1 MSASGDQGGLA
12 SGLIAHLLEL
22 RSRLLKAALAVL
34 VALLALLPF
43 SEKLYALLAR
53 PLIERLPKGAHMIA
67 IEVTGPFLTPI
78 ELTFVVAVFAAM
90 PAVLYQIWAF
100 ISPGLYRHEKRLALP
115 LLIAA
120 VLLFYT
126 GCAFA
131 YFLILPAAFHFLT
144 LVTPPGVSMMT
155 DIGHYLSFVLHVFF
169 AFGLCFEVPVIVV
182 VLAALGVV
190 SVDKL
195 RSARRYVIVG
205 AFVVAAII
213 TPPDVLSMTLLAV
226 PMVLLYE
233 TGVLVAAMLVRQ
245 KAQRAAQHQDEDS
258 R

>member
-1 MSASGDQGGLA
+1 
-12 SGLIAHLLEL
+12 
-22 RSRLLKAALAVL
+22 
-34 VALLALLPF
+34 
-43 SEKLYALLAR
+43 
-53 PLIERLPKGAHMIA
+53 
-67 IEVTGPFLTPI
+67 
-78 ELTFVVAVFAAM
+78 
-90 PAVLYQIWAF
+90 
-100 ISPGLYRHEKRLALP
+100 RLALP

-182 VLAALGVV
+182 VLAAMGVV
-190 SVDKL
+190 SVAKL

-233 TGVLVAAMLVRQ
+233 IGVLVAAMLVRQ
-245 KAQRAAQHQDEDS
+245 KAARAAQHQDENE